1 MANPTPQKSVDEFA
15 LPKGGP
21 IKKLMYIMAFVGPA
35 SMICSTSM
43 GPGTATSCIQA
54 GSMFGYDLLWVI
66 VLSGIMCGGV
76 AYIGAKVTAISG
88 QNVFDFIQGKI
99 GKVASSIL
107 FIVVLCTWYMVIY
120 SQGATMRHLN
130 DIMFGEQGAT
140 IAYVITILIIA
151 YLYVASS
158 NNRIIKIASIMCTL
172 MAIIFFINVFFVQ
185 PDVGQLARGMIP
197 GIPDRSQ
204 AVIIAGI
211 IGGSAPGTSALWYS
225 YSVKNQKWDKPS
237 ALGFIKYDQIVFAT
251 MFTIFSLGIFLSG
264 AAVLY
269 PAGIQVS
276 SALDA
281 AKAIEPLAGALG
293 TYIFIAGFW
302 GAVFTTIGGMSTLA
316 SYCINSLCHIS
327 EDNSDIKVRRLILIG
342 IVISLLGG
350 MSGGNAMNLLV
361 NVMGLLNVGGLVI
374 ICILTFF
381 TSSKKF
387 AGEYTNKW
395 YTTLMGIII
404 LAFNVYSAWT
414 YVARFL

>member
-1 MANPTPQKSVDEFA
+1 MANPTPQKSVDKFA

-158 NNRIIKIASIMCTL
+158 NNRIIKIASKMGISTIQSYQGAKIFEAIGLNTL
-172 MAIIFFINVFFVQ
+172 
-185 PDVGQLARGMIP
+185 LALADDGL
-197 GIPDRSQ
+197 
-204 AVIIAGI
+204 AVEPTQT
-211 IGGSAPGTSALWYS
+211 GSPF
-225 YSVKNQKWDKPS
+225 PS
-237 ALGFIKYDQIVFAT
+237 KQCAM
-251 MFTIFSLGIFLSG
+251 MFTVRPNITSYAGSLTDAEGNATIDFVSMPAFEGVENFYIGMGCTGYAISKQCAEDKRDLAWDFLKFVMTEDGQNAFCESG
-264 AAVLY
+264 AGVPVLVSMANDTEASWRQYLPEANHDAFIQYDTRDLPMTEYLNGIDPSKHIAVRTVLTDNMTKNLFS
-269 PAGIQVS
+269 AGDRNSYYSQLS
-276 SALDA
+276 EMLMNAL
-281 AKAIEPLAGALG
+281 
-293 TYIFIAGFW
+293 
-302 GAVFTTIGGMSTLA
+302 
-316 SYCINSLCHIS
+316 
-327 EDNSDIKVRRLILIG
+327 R
-342 IVISLLGG
+342 
-350 MSGGNAMNLLV
+350 
-361 NVMGLLNVGGLVI
+361 
-374 ICILTFF
+374 
-381 TSSKKF
+381 
-387 AGEYTNKW
+387 
-395 YTTLMGIII
+395 
-404 LAFNVYSAWT
+404 
-414 YVARFL
+414 